1 MKALCVLLLV
11 ALLGCGNNYGPEC
24 PRCHGEGKVDWNG
37 SGFKP
42 FDGKVEC
49 PVCKGSGK
57 R

>member
-1 MKALCVLLLV
+1 MKTLLL
-11 ALLGCGNNYGPEC
+11 ALLLLAGCGGDNYGPEC
-24 PRCHGEGKVDWNG
+24 PRCDGEGKVDWNG

-42 FDGKVEC
+42 FDGKVKC